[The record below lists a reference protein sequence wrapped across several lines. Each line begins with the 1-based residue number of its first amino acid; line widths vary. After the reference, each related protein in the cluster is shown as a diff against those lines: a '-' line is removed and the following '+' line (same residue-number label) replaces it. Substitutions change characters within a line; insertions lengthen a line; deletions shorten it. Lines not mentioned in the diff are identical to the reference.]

1 MNEEQEYWTRRYQED
16 RTGWDIGYT
25 ATPIKEYIDQLTDDS
40 LKILIPGAGNA
51 FEAEYLWKNGFKNV
65 YILDISE
72 VPLNQFKERNP
83 DFPEAQIHQTN
94 FFEHS
99 GTYDLIIEQTFFCSM
114 LPTDAN
120 RSAYAKHMSKLLQ
133 PNGKLVG
140 VWFDFPLLKDSE
152 KRPFGGD
159 KKLYINYLNPY
170 FETITFERCTNSIPP
185 RQGSELFGIFLNKES
200 PLIVKQAT

>member
-1 MNEEQEYWTRRYQED
+1 VKKEQEYWTRRYQED
-16 RTGWDIGYT
+16 QTGWDIGYT

-51 FEAEYLWKNGFKNV
+51 FEAEYLWKNGFRNV
-65 YILDISE
+65 HILDISE

-83 DFPEAQIHQTN
+83 DFPEAQIHQAD

-99 GTYDLIIEQTFFCSM
+99 GTYELIIEQTFFCSM
-114 LPTDAN
+114 FPTDAN
-120 RSAYAKHMSKLLQ
+120 RSAYAKHISNLLQ

-140 VWFDFPLLKDSE
+140 VWFDFPLIKNSK

-159 KKLYINYLNPY
+159 KKLYISYLSPYLN
-170 FETITFERCTNSIPP
+170 TKTFERCTNSIPP
-185 RQGSELFGIFLNKES
+185 RQGNELFGIFLNK
-200 PLIVKQAT
+200 